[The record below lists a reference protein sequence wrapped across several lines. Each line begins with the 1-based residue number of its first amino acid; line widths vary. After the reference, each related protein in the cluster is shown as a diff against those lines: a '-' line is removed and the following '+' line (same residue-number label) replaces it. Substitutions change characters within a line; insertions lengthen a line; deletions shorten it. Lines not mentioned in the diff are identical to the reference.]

1 MEESRSSV
9 SPEKGNRLIKR
20 TKILLVVIG
29 FSGLILC
36 LAGPRLVEHLMNR
49 RSPLL
54 TGAPRYWGM
63 LMGGFACALILTRAL
78 YLLYGLLRR
87 AERGRVLTHG
97 GLHAVDGVTRCCLL
111 AGIITGL
118 IGLTCLLSFLAI
130 SLAAFLSALFLRVFR
145 HVFAAA
151 VDTLEKTDHHL

>member
-1 MEESRSSV
+1 MGDSNNTAI
-9 SPEKGNRLIKR
+9 PENRIRLIKR
-20 TKILLVVIG
+20 TKILLIVIG
-29 FSGLILC
+29 FAGLILC

-49 RSPLL
+49 RSPFLK
-54 TGAPRYWGM
+54 GAPRYWGM
-63 LMGGFACALILTRAL
+63 LLGGFACALLLVRAL
-78 YLLYGLLRR
+78 YLLYSLLRR

-97 GLHAVDGVTRCCLL
+97 GLHALDGLTGCCLL

-130 SLAAFLSALFLRVFR
+130 SMAALLSALFLRVMR

-151 VDTLEKTDHHL
+151 VDTLEKTDHHF